1 VKLLR
6 SDNGAEYISLEF
18 KESLASKDI
27 EHQLT
32 IPGWS
37 EQNRVAER
45 MNHTL
50 KWRARNM
57 RLQADMSEDFWAEAV
72 SHASY
77 LMNRLP
83 STVINF

>member
-1 VKLLR
+1 MKLLR

-18 KESLASKDI
+18 KESLASKDT

-32 IPGWS
+32 IQGRS

-50 KWRARNM
+50 K
-57 RLQADMSEDFWAEAV
+57 
-72 SHASY
+72 
-77 LMNRLP
+77 
-83 STVINF
+83 